1 MSDRDKCRLLFGS
14 SNSAYISILRYQP
27 RKFTIMQLMLIYT
40 LLEGKYSLPML
51 CALAAGYCWSKAP
64 VEWFDGDSL
73 PPLPPELEAQERAE
87 ISVKELKA
95 LRDSIK

>member
-1 MSDRDKCRLLFGS
+1 
-14 SNSAYISILRYQP
+14 
-27 RKFTIMQLMLIYT
+27 MLIYT